1 MNMKSLL
8 KELVKDPQIKAL
20 YNQGFDR
27 SVINK
32 LIIESLMEEE
42 DKEEKDP
49 KEAQLREAIRRIIR
63 KQLRK

>member
-32 LIIESLMEEE
+32 LIIESLM
-42 DKEEKDP
+42 
-49 KEAQLREAIRRIIR
+49 R
-63 KQLRK
+63 KKINFSDE